1 MLSDV
6 KQAACKSLLLTQP
19 VESPEEDFVQ
29 IRQGPEA
36 TRCIWR
42 QLTILLPQEHTT
54 QCKDRLCCCHLQVS
68 QAQSLE
74 VMYHTNLGVPKTS
87 LLFGRCSMSP
97 NHTVLGVNRSTKQ
110 SLLRLISQTRD
121 LTALTSFAAAPAV
134 KLTPNF

>member
-42 QLTILLPQEHTT
+42 QLTILPPQEHTT

-68 QAQSLE
+68 QAQRLE

-97 NHTVLGVNRSTKQ
+97 NPTVLGVNRSTKQ
-110 SLLRLISQTRD
+110 SPQTDQPERD